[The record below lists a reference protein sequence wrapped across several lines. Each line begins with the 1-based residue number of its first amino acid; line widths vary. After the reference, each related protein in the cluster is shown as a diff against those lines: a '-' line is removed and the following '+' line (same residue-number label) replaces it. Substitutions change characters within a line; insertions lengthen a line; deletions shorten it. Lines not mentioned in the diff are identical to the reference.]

1 MKKLRRISLFV
12 TAAMMTVSLMLPAMA
27 EEDTRT
33 APQIHN
39 GCVSLDA
46 QKPLGGSEQLLESAK
61 SALLY
66 GLDSGTLIYAW
77 NPDLPV
83 DPSGM
88 NKLMTALIALENT
101 NPDDMVTVTRGALNT
116 VAIGSVSAGLKAG
129 EEISMGDLLYCMMV
143 GSAND
148 AAAVIAEHVGQSQE
162 QFVTMMNDRA
172 EELGC
177 ENTVFLNPTGLTQE
191 GQYSTARDLAKIT
204 ETALKNELFAQM
216 FCAEKYTVPA
226 TNKVGERKIVTTN
239 YLMSKETVKNQFDNR
254 VTGGKTG
261 ALTTTDRSLIATAEY
276 DGKRFLT
283 VVMSAKGTVSDDGLS
298 VKTFGSF
305 EETRVLLDFGFRQYS
320 LMQVMQSNQ
329 VLKQFAVN
337 GGENAVACG
346 TADDLKATL
355 PAQTTAQAVTYQCTL
370 NEGQLTAPIAKG
382 QVLGSVTVWFHETC
396 VGRTDLV
403 ALHDVRPAGSGI
415 VTLVPDAER
424 PVDHTFRDLLILGG
438 LITLAVVFIA
448 AVALVLIYL
457 IRRYKLE
464 RRHKLINGG
473 RR

>member
-1 MKKLRRISLFV
+1 MKKLRRISLFF
-12 TAAMMTVSLMLPAMA
+12 AAVVMMAGLARPALA
-27 EEDTRT
+27 AEDTRS
-33 APQIHN
+33 APQIYN

-46 QKPLGGSEQLLESAK
+46 QKPLGGSEQLLETAK

-88 NKLMTALIALENT
+88 NKLMTALVALENT
-101 NPDDMVTVTRGALNT
+101 DPDDVVVVSRTALNT

-129 EEISMGDLLYCMMV
+129 EEITMRDLLYCMMV

-148 AAAVIAEHVGQSQE
+148 AAAVIAEYVGYSQE
-162 QFVTMMNDRA
+162 QFVAMMNDRA
-172 EELGC
+172 KELGC
-177 ENTVFLNPTGLTQE
+177 ENTVFLNPTGLAQE

-204 ETALKNELFAQM
+204 EVALKNELFAQI
-216 FCAEKYTVPA
+216 FCTEKYTVPA
-226 TNKVGERKIVTTN
+226 TNKVDERNVVTTN
-239 YLMSKETVKNQFDNR
+239 YLMSKETVKTQFDNR

-283 VVMSAKGTVSDDGLS
+283 VVMSAKGTVTADGLS

-305 EETRVLLDFGFRQYS
+305 EETRALLDYGFRQYS
-320 LMQVMQSNQ
+320 LMQVLQSGQ
-329 VLKQFAVN
+329 VLEQFTVN
-337 GGENAVACG
+337 GGENAAACG
-346 TADDLKATL
+346 TAADLKATL
-355 PAQTTAQAVTYQCTL
+355 PSQASAQEVTYQCTL
-370 NEGQLTAPIAKG
+370 NKEQLTAPITKG
-382 QVLGSVTVWFHETC
+382 QVLGSVTVWFGETC
-396 VGRTDLV
+396 VGSTDLV
-403 ALHDVRPAGSGI
+403 ALHDVRPAGEGL
-415 VTLVPDAER
+415 VTLVPNAER
-424 PVDHTFRDLLILGG
+424 PVDNTLRDLLIFGG
-438 LITLAVVFIA
+438 LITLAVALIA
-448 AVALVLIYL
+448 TIVLAVIYL